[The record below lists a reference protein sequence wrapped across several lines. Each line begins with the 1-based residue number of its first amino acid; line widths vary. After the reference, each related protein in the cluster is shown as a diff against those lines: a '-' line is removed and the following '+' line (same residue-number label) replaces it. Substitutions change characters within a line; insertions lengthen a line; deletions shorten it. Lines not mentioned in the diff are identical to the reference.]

1 MALRKFIIVLSSVAL
16 GFSSVSVASAGSK
29 SRVAQGPKG
38 QTLTVVTAVGVID
51 GQEVTVYGKNYDP
64 DVGIYVAYCEMS
76 KPGVKP
82 EHCYGGIN
90 INGSS
95 KGSIW
100 ITSHKPWLVPSS
112 VVRKF
117 GKHGSFKVRVMIAKF
132 IDQTDCSVVKCAVV
146 TRADHTRSDYRK
158 ADVQVPISFK

>member
-1 MALRKFIIVLSSVAL
+1 MVLRKLIIILCSSAL
-16 GFSSVSVASAGSK
+16 AISSVSTASAGSK
-29 SRVAQGPKG
+29 SRSSTGPKG
-38 QTLTVVTAVGVID
+38 QTLTVSTAGGLKD

-64 DVGIYVAYCEMS
+64 EVGIYVAYCEIS
-76 KPGVKP
+76 KPGIKP
-82 EHCYGGIN
+82 EHCFGGIN

-100 ITSHKPWLVPSS
+100 ITSHKPFLVPSS

-117 GKHGSFKVRVMIAKF
+117 GKNGSFKVRVMVAKF
-132 IDQTDCSVVKCAVV
+132 IDQTDCSVVKCGVV

-158 ADVQVPISFK
+158 ADVQVPVSFK

>member
-1 MALRKFIIVLSSVAL
+1 MALRKLIIVLCSAAL
-16 GFSSVSVASAGSK
+16 AISSVSISSADSK
-29 SRVAQGPKG
+29 SRSSKGPKG
-38 QTLTVVTAVGVID
+38 QRLTVATAVGVND
-51 GQEVTVYGKNYDP
+51 GQEITVYGKNYDP
-64 DVGIYVAYCEMS
+64 NVGIYVAYCEMS

-82 EHCYGGIN
+82 EHCFGGIN

-100 ITSHKPWLVPSS
+100 ITSHKPFLIPSS

-117 GKHGSFKVRVMIAKF
+117 GKKGTFKVKVMVAKF
-132 IDQTDCSVVKCAVV
+132 IDQTDCSVVKCAVI

-158 ADVQVPISFK
+158 ADVQVPVSFK

>member
-1 MALRKFIIVLSSVAL
+1 MVLRKTFIFIFSVVLCTACLTS
-16 GFSSVSVASAGSK
+16 ASAGTK
-29 SRVAQGPKG
+29 SRVGKGPKG
-38 QTLTVVTAVGVID
+38 QTLTVTTAVGVAD
-51 GQEVTVYGKNYDP
+51 GQELAVFGKNYDRN
-64 DVGIYVAYCEMS
+64 VGIYVAYCELP

-100 ITSHKPWLVPSS
+100 ITSHKPWMVPAS

-117 GKHGSFKVRVMIAKF
+117 GNKGTFSVRVKVAKF
-132 IDQTDCSVVKCAVV
+132 IDDTDCSIVKCGVV